1 MMDQKRRDW
10 YEEQRTMKKIN
21 RRIRFNSWRHR
32 AKRKV
37 LFPFRKLMKPRRIV
51 WAEGYHGSYP
61 ACPRCG
67 EYVYYKD
74 LCCFCGQ
81 RLEDATTVGAVMES
95 HGR

>member
-1 MMDQKRRDW
+1 
-10 YEEQRTMKKIN
+10 
-21 RRIRFNSWRHR
+21 
-32 AKRKV
+32 
-37 LFPFRKLMKPRRIV
+37 MKPRRIV

-61 ACPRCG
+61 VCPCCG